1 MISILML
8 IASAVAMTQFGVS
21 YWRSLIAGMAAKPLS
36 EAFVAASGLET
47 AAPSAGDFG
56 ALLTLHK
63 LTPGLESRPGSLR
76 GLQAYY
82 SVVNAL
88 KSLPALNR
96 WAQSE
101 LNTCAKYL
109 AVVVD
114 QRMSQNLACAAEMR
128 SC

>member
-1 MISILML
+1 MISSLML
-8 IASAVAMTQFGVS
+8 IASVVAMTQFGIS

-36 EAFVAASGLET
+36 DRFVAASGLDH
-47 AAPSAGDFG
+47 AAPAAEDFG
-56 ALLTLHK
+56 ALLSLHR
-63 LTPGLESRPGSLR
+63 LTPGLETRPSSLR

-82 SVVNAL
+82 SVVSAVR
-88 KSLPALNR
+88 SLPALNR
-96 WAQSE
+96 WAQAE

-114 QRMSQNLACAAEMR
+114 QRLSQNLACAAEMR

>member
-8 IASAVAMTQFGVS
+8 IASVVAMTQFGVS

-36 EAFVAASGLET
+36 DAFVAASGLET
-47 AAPSAGDFG
+47 ASPSADDFG

-63 LTPGLESRPGSLR
+63 LTPSLESRPSNLR
-76 GLQAYY
+76 ALQVYY
-82 SVVNAL
+82 SAVKAL
-88 KSLPALNR
+88 KSMPALNR

-114 QRMSQNLACAAEMR
+114 QRLSQNLVCAAEMR